1 MGRVF
6 AEAAKKR
13 KRAERLGLIAVCA
26 ASFVLVVLA
35 VLGMLYTKI
44 VFPSITMPGQPVT
57 IFYLFIAA
65 LVALLLFADYKLR
78 VLFRRKQQ
86 KSESE

>member
-1 MGRVF
+1 
-6 AEAAKKR
+6 
-13 KRAERLGLIAVCA
+13 
-26 ASFVLVVLA
+26 